1 MALQSIKEAQEES
14 ATQQKSAKE
23 EDFTTK
29 SAEVSFEWLYTILNC
44 QSECLRWTLLIQVK
58 WLALNLKTLE
68 VDFITHIIYLLLYD
82 IKKKEKKYC
91 MALHIIRG
99 EETQEAIG
107 LMGDVTSL
115 KTIY

>member
-1 MALQSIKEAQEES
+1 MALQSIKEAQEDS

-44 QSECLRWTLLIQVK
+44 QSECLRWTFLIQVK

-82 IKKKEKKYC
+82 IKKKKLYGITYYKR
-91 MALHIIRG
+91 RG
-99 EETQEAIG
+99 DPGSHRAYGRRHLT
-107 LMGDVTSL
+107 
-115 KTIY
+115 

>member
-1 MALQSIKEAQEES
+1 MALQSIKEAHEDS

-44 QSECLRWTLLIQVK
+44 QSECLGWTRLIQVK
-58 WLALNLKTLE
+58 WLALNLKTIE
-68 VDFITHIIYLLLYD
+68 VDFITHIVYLLLYD
-82 IKKKEKKYC
+82 IKKKKKNC

-99 EETQEAIG
+99 KETQEAIG
-107 LMGDVTSL
+107 LVGEVTSL